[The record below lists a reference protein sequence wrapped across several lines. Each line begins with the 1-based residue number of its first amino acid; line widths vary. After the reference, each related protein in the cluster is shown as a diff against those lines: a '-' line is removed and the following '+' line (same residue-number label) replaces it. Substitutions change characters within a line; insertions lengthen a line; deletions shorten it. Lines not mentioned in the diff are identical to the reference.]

1 MFKGDMK
8 MNKLYKK
15 YSISLTALIF
25 FVNGIMGQDFFF
37 GNNKPSADAGKD
49 IKALSGETI
58 FLDGSR
64 SFVGDGSKIKYHWIF
79 APGLVIKSENDFS
92 SAISIETYGSK
103 YLKSV
108 QSHKQVLKVTISD
121 NDPGTKLEVVLKIKD
136 RIGFEDRDTLLVEY
150 SSPKAPADTLVS
162 ALPPTII
169 EPSPNTTDPIE
180 NNTSL
185 SGVFIQGFADNKV
198 NKVDVQI
205 INSIIMDQIKSIGFD
220 YTIFLARDI
229 RPNNKPK
236 GYKDECNTDLC
247 IAQNAMVFNAR
258 YVLSWNFAQAEDKL
272 SLRVFESI
280 DHGNLIDEDIIIGPY
295 TQMNESGIYGLEPA
309 LRSGVSKLM
318 GANNFK
324 KDISTIDRLLMKNES
339 LISYGKYPLILGA
352 AYLFIDKVFTED
364 DSEPEPEMPPGF
376 PHD

>member
-1 MFKGDMK
+1 MK

-324 KDISTIDRLLMKNES
+324 KDISIVDRLLMKNES
-339 LISYGKYPLILGA
+339 LISYGKYPLMLGA
-352 AYLFIDKVFTED
+352 AYLFIDKVFTGD
-364 DSEPEPEMPPGF
+364 ASEPEPEMPPGF

>member
-1 MFKGDMK
+1 MK
-8 MNKLYKK
+8 LNKLNKK
-15 YSISLTALIF
+15 HSISLTALIF
-25 FVNGIMGQDFFF
+25 LVNGIMGQDFFF

-92 SAISIETYGSK
+92 SDISIETYGSK

-108 QSHKQVLKVTISD
+108 QSYKQVLKVKISD
-121 NDPGTKLEVVLKIKD
+121 NAPGTKLEVVLKIKD

-150 SSPKAPADTLVS
+150 SSPKVPADTLVS
-162 ALPPTII
+162 ALAPTLI
-169 EPSPNTTDPIE
+169 EPSPNSTDPIE
-180 NNTSL
+180 NNTRL

-198 NKVDVQI
+198 NKVDIQI

-229 RPNNKPK
+229 RPNNKPI
-236 GYKDECNTDLC
+236 GYKDECSTDLC
-247 IAQNAMVFNAR
+247 IAQNARSFNAR

-280 DHGNLIDEDIIIGPY
+280 DHGNLIDEAIIIGPY
-295 TQMNESGIYGLEPA
+295 TQMNESGIYGLEPV

-324 KDISTIDRLLMKNES
+324 KDISTVDRLLMKNES
-339 LISYGKYPLILGA
+339 LISYGKYPLMLGA

-364 DSEPEPEMPPGF
+364 NSEPAPEMPPGF

>member
-1 MFKGDMK
+1 MFKGGMK
-8 MNKLYKK
+8 LNKLNKK
-15 YSISLTALIF
+15 HSISLTALIF
-25 FVNGIMGQDFFF
+25 LVNGIMGQDFFF

-92 SAISIETYGSK
+92 SDISIETYGSK

-108 QSHKQVLKVTISD
+108 QSYKQVLKVKISD
-121 NDPGTKLEVVLKIKD
+121 NAPGTKLEVVLKIKD

-150 SSPKAPADTLVS
+150 SSPKVPADTLVS
-162 ALPPTII
+162 ALAPTLI
-169 EPSPNTTDPIE
+169 EPSPNSTDPIE
-180 NNTSL
+180 NNKSL

-198 NKVDVQI
+198 NKVDIQI

-229 RPNNKPK
+229 RPNNKPI
-236 GYKDECNTDLC
+236 GYKDECSTDLC
-247 IAQNAMVFNAR
+247 IAQNARSFNAR

-280 DHGNLIDEDIIIGPY
+280 DHGNLIDEAIIIGPY
-295 TQMNESGIYGLEPA
+295 TQMNESGIYGLEPV

-324 KDISTIDRLLMKNES
+324 KDISTVDRLLMKNEN
-339 LISYGKYPLILGA
+339 LISYGKYPLMLGA

-364 DSEPEPEMPPGF
+364 ASEPEPEMPPGF